1 MGSRPVLL
9 PMTTQDRQL
18 ESDPDKP
25 GTARDDRAT
34 VAAFDAVDVDRVLPG
49 EETSQ
54 HREDIEHWISV
65 YSELLDFK
73 RFMLDGLSARAG
85 QMVTDEAKTEVETTD
100 LRLARAEAERFTR
113 RLAFWRG
120 RLDEIKALEPAAPV

>member
-1 MGSRPVLL
+1 MGSRLALP
-9 PMTTQDRQL
+9 PMTTQDRPV

-73 RFMLDGLSARAG
+73 RFMLDGLSARASH
-85 QMVTDEAKTEVETTD
+85 MVTDEAKTEVETTD

-120 RLDEIKALEPAAPV
+120 RLDEIKASEPAAPA